1 MHLLDSNGPIEPVA
15 RGAYVRRNI
24 FVIASEAKQ
33 SRKMDCRVAFGSS
46 Q

>member
-1 MHLLDSNGPIEPVA
+1 MYGIGFL
-15 RGAYVRRNI
+15 

-33 SRKMDCRVAFGSS
+33 STDQRFSLMQRLSMDCRVAFGSS